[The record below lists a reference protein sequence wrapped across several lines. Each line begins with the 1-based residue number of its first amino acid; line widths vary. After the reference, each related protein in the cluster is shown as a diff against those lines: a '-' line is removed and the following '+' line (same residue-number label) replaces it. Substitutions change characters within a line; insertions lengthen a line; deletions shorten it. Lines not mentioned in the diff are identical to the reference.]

1 VEEKKMI
8 SRRLTRIGYFI
19 ILLFLIFWAIA
30 ELFPIVFLYMTAMKT
45 VVSVI
50 VCKKGGLEV
59 GKATLPLVIK
69 R

>member
-1 VEEKKMI
+1 MI